1 MVVVKSQ
8 PGGYQ
13 SCSGVFKQIVLLATT
28 GKPSRRISCQR
39 ELECELRRYSRFRSL
54 ENATKW
60 KGQDGCRTGR
70 ETGTH
75 SGLLML
81 STCNWV
87 PSRLM
92 YPNADPANT
101 PERMTRTGTRHPWTI
116 FFVSKS
122 SSCFTKLQK
131 VA

>member
-13 SCSGVFKQIVLLATT
+13 YCSGVFKQIVLLATT

-39 ELECELRRYSRFRSL
+39 ELKCELRRYSCFCSL

-60 KGQDGCRTGR
+60 KGQEGCRTGR

-75 SGLLML
+75 SVLLML
-81 STCNWV
+81 STYNWLS
-87 PSRLM
+87 SRLM
-92 YPNADPANT
+92 YPNADPSNA

-116 FFVSKS
+116 FFVSEN
-122 SSCFTKLQK
+122 SSCFAKLRK